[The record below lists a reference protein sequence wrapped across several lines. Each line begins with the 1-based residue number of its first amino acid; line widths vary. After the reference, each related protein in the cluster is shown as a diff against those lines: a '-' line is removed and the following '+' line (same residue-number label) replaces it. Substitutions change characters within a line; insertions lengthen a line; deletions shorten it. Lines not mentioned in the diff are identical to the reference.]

1 MPNLRI
7 IYPNILAG
15 PSSVTDINGSNASGT
30 VDNLL
35 TDIKS
40 VVWRTNNTF
49 VTTEQIGI
57 ELTSAIIVPSGT
69 VLGAVLVN
77 TNFSSAATIRARY
90 FNNTDGN
97 FLGGAGRILRLGGVG
112 DEDAVPFTGGDS
124 TTILAAPYQDVGIN
138 NWSADPFLPVSSTS
152 TEYRKRKVY
161 ARVFLPPLSATR
173 TLKFIQITV
182 TDTAN
187 INTYLEA
194 SRLIVGPVWSP
205 KYNTSYGLSAGV
217 KDLSTSVRTEAGDLI
232 TSVGIQVNTLN
243 FDLKYLSTEDRITF
257 NKIAKLAGMS
267 KPIFVSLFPDNTTD
281 WEKEQVYQLYG
292 KFTQVPGLEH
302 SVLDMYSAQVELEEV

>member
-7 IYPNILAG
+7 IYPNLLT
-15 PSSVTDINGSNASGT
+15 SSSTVEGSNDIGPA
-30 VDNLL
+30 NKLL
-35 TDIKS
+35 TDTKS
-40 VVWRTNNTF
+40 SVWRTNNTF
-49 VTTEQIGI
+49 VSSQEIGVD
-57 ELTSAIIVPSGT
+57 LGYAIQVPLGT

-77 TNFSSAATIRARY
+77 TNFSSAATIRLRC
-90 FNNTDGN
+90 FNNSGKSLATNGVILDGGSQA
-97 FLGGAGRILRLGGVG
+97 LV
-112 DEDAVPFTGGDS
+112 ETGGYDS
-124 TTILAAPYQDVGIN
+124 GAILAAPYQNLGIN
-138 NWSADPFLPVSSTS
+138 NWSDDVFLPAASTS
-152 TEYRKRKVY
+152 TEYKNRKVY
-161 ARVFLPPLSATR
+161 ARVFLPPLTVSR
-173 TLKFIQITV
+173 NVRYIQITV

-292 KFTQVPGLEH
+292 KFTQMPGLEH